1 MCLIVLAYERA
12 MERTPESE
20 ADKAAPIVP
29 DERENTAKGLSI
41 SPREVQNEKSDPHKM
56 CSARS
61 WARKSE
67 RCEEISVS
75 FIQRH
80 VMYLI

>member
-1 MCLIVLAYERA
+1 MICVLSLKAGSWNVVGMCLIVLAYERA

-29 DERENTAKGLSI
+29 DERENTAKKWSI
-41 SPREVQNEKSDPHKM
+41 SPCGVQNEKGDPYKM

-61 WARKSE
+61 
-67 RCEEISVS
+67 
-75 FIQRH
+75 
-80 VMYLI
+80 